1 MLTIIDLTVSKEL
14 ERSEMAEVVGG
25 TSELERLTALIDF
38 STSMTS
44 KVADVDQVFGLS
56 LAQGNV
62 GAVTNNQAIV
72 GGNGISYAPVTQS
85 QVQDNYMDVSGIGNT
100 SVS

>member
-14 ERSEMAEVVGG
+14 EHSEMAEVVGG
-25 TSELERLTALIDF
+25 FSELERLSALIDF

-62 GAVTNNQAIV
+62 GAVTNNQAIA
-72 GGNGISYAPVTQS
+72 GGNGIIYAPVTQS
-85 QVQDNYMDVSGIGNT
+85 QAQGNYMDLSGIGNT